1 MDLNQNIFKII
12 IVLLGSTWKLDNAP
26 KTNTFQGGHYLDVMM
41 RKRLRMVTKMM
52 RLKTKM
58 VRLMAWMR
66 MKMMAILICSCSS
79 HVRTGGV
86 YPSKSILVTFFLNMV
101 RWPKVL
107 ISPHFFTFNVYLFI
121 FFCIFLKSFV

>member
-1 MDLNQNIFKII
+1 M
-12 IVLLGSTWKLDNAP
+12 IVLLGSTWKFDNAP
-26 KTNTFQGGHYLDVMM
+26 KTNTFQGRHYLDDVMM

-86 YPSKSILVTFFLNMV
+86 YPSKSILVTFCLNMV